1 MSKMLEGRV
10 AIVTGA
16 AQGIGL
22 AIAARF
28 FEEGAL
34 VMLAD
39 ADEDKV
45 TEEARELD
53 PDGKRA
59 VAFRCD
65 PTKRL
70 DINNLM
76 AATLDAFDHADI
88 LVNAVSTEAPG
99 QPLDLDET
107 AFDRALTVNVKS
119 AFLLTQ
125 LFTRHVIKRVEALD
139 SGTLPTAVINV
150 SAVSGSRSR
159 PDRFLLELSMA
170 GLDQLTRGFAV
181 SLADWGIRV
190 NGIAP
195 GSVAGRFTTKNDPE
209 IRKKLVARTPLGR
222 LGETNEVAGIAV
234 MLASDHASYVT
245 GQVMVVDGG
254 RSIYE
259 RPVTVDEGSEA

>member
-1 MSKMLEGRV
+1 MAKLLEGRV

-22 AIAARF
+22 AIAGRF
-28 FEEGAL
+28 FAEGAL

-45 TEEARELD
+45 IAEARELD

-65 PTKRL
+65 PTQRL

-76 AATLDAFDHADI
+76 AATLDAYDHADI
-88 LVNAVSTEAPG
+88 LVNAVSIESPG
-99 QPLDLDET
+99 EPLDLDEP
-107 AFDRALTVNVKS
+107 AFDRALDVNVKS

-125 LFTRHVIKRVEALD
+125 LFARHVIKRVDALD
-139 SGTLPTAVINV
+139 SGTLSTAIINV

-195 GSVAGRFTTKNDPE
+195 GSVAGRFSNKNDPE
-209 IRKKLVARTPLGR
+209 IRKTLVARTPLGR
-222 LGETNEVAGIAV
+222 LGETTEVAGIAV
-234 MLASDHASYVT
+234 MLACDHASYVT

-259 RPVTVDEGSEA
+259 RPLPVTPDDGK